1 MAKSFK
7 RLLRSVDTFGHP
19 IKVNYRGEESYK
31 SALGGLMT
39 LLVYSLTI
47 VVVVRAIEEIAEM
60 NEPKLI
66 EYYKPMSHLDLKNAL
81 PLSLLDHRLLL
92 VLLPTIYDIKNGKLT
107 NSLPPEIG

>member
-19 IKVNYRGEESYK
+19 IKVNYSGEESYK

-47 VVVVRAIEEIAEM
+47 VVVIRAIEEIAEM
-60 NEPKLI
+60 NEPTLI

-81 PLSLLDHRLLL
+81 PLNLLGHSLLI
-92 VLLPTIYDIKNGKLT
+92 VLMPTIYDIKDGNSTNG
-107 NSLPPEIG
+107 LPPEIG